1 MLQLLKSLGEALNGL
16 LEPSHPL
23 RQELAAS
30 RSAIPLKATNNHT
43 RAIHDAVAAAY
54 DACSPP
60 AIHTI
65 ASDTKLDASA
75 SAETFVEKQRRLNQR
90 KPAIDSVRRAVDVVG
105 KELVVDSTIYGQV
118 GDSMLA
124 RFVKTRILTRSRIL
138 SVKMRSLSCKIDWT
152 SFLRCTRSFTS
163 AIQVSS
169 FQILG

>member
-30 RSAIPLKATNNHT
+30 RSAIPSKPTNNHT

-90 KPAIDSVRRAVDVVG
+90 KRAIDSVRGAVDVVG

-118 GDSMLA
+118 GELLLA
-124 RFVKTRILTRSRIL
+124 
-138 SVKMRSLSCKIDWT
+138 
-152 SFLRCTRSFTS
+152 
-163 AIQVSS
+163 
-169 FQILG
+169 